1 MQHFWGIITKTKKG
15 AQQGLTALMKHR
27 NIGLAVVFGLFC
39 SLFLIS
45 SSGEAVE
52 DIKRFFVPSPPFT
65 PGIFP
70 CSQCHQG
77 MPVNNQPRKLEMMH
91 TEIELKHLP
100 GGWCFDCHN
109 PSNKDKLRLANG
121 KLIDFEESYYLCAQC
136 HGVVFRD
143 WKSGIHGK
151 RTGMWNGDK
160 QYMLC
165 VHCHSPHNSAFK
177 PFQPLPPPVNPSDI
191 K

>member
-1 MQHFWGIITKTKKG
+1 MQRKHTISQRG
-15 AQQGLTALMKHR
+15 ARQGSSIQMKYKD
-27 NIGLAVVFGLFC
+27 ISKVMVFCLFC
-39 SLFLIS
+39 SLLLMS

-52 DIKRFFVPSPPFT
+52 DIKKFFVPQPPFT

-70 CSQCHQG
+70 CSQCHKG
-77 MPVNNQPRKLEMMH
+77 MPVNNQPRELEMMH

-143 WKSGIHGK
+143 WKAGLHGK
-151 RTGMWNGDK
+151 RTGMWSGDK

-165 VHCHSPHNSAFK
+165 VHCHSPHSSSFK
-177 PFQPLPPPVNPSDI
+177 PMQPLPPPSRPSDI